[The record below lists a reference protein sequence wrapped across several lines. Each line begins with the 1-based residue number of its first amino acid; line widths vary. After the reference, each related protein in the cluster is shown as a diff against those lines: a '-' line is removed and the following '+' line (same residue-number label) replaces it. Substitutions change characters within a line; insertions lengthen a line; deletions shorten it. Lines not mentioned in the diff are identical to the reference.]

1 MCLSFLATPG
11 VDYTV
16 PPPLLMAQALVN
28 GPDNPLCFQVPI
40 VNDEFVELEECF
52 GVLISIGNDT
62 ADLMLSIADDQDS
75 TLFCI
80 QDNDRKL

>member
-1 MCLSFLATPG
+1 M
-11 VDYTV
+11 DYTA
-16 PPPLLMAQALVN
+16 PPPLLMAEAMVN

-52 GVLISIGNDT
+52 NVSISLGNDT
-62 ADLMLSIADDQDS
+62 ADLMVSIAQDS
-75 TLFCI
+75 TRFCI